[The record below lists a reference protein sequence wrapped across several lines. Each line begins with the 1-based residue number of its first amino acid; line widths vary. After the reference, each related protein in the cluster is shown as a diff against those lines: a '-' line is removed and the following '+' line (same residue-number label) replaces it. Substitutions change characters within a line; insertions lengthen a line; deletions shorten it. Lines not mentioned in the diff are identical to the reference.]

1 MSDKKHIDR
10 LFQEKLK
17 DFEAIPSQDVW
28 ENISAKL
35 EGSKK
40 DRKVIPLWWKIAGI
54 AAGFILLLTIGNL
67 VLGTENTPVD
77 QNTTVDSDQN
87 SDPDAI
93 DNTNSQDQ
101 NDPIKFDDASN
112 SDGLVEDNV
121 DPANEINDNEPIGP
135 EEKSSKLT
143 TDQNDRSKK
152 AVVTNNNNPTLN
164 QNNKSNAVINNDKR
178 IQDAV
183 TNNQADDNP
192 DTIEKEGTIEKEKAD
207 ELIKSNTSDAE
218 TAVTINKAEEDRS
231 TNEGNIKSDE
241 ALKNEIEEAGKESL
255 TDAVENAK
263 EDETEDKED
272 DLDEKKQR
280 WSVLPNVAPVYFNSF
295 GKGSAIDDQFT
306 NNAISGEINLSYGL
320 AGAYQISDKL
330 TVRAGI
336 NQLKLG
342 YSTDD
347 VIVYNNIEPTVED
360 KPLKNVALN
369 SSSQNLSFLSATGI
383 NAAPVPAIVADNI
396 SSSLDQ
402 KFGFIEIPMELE
414 YKISDKKL
422 DLSIIGGFSTLFLN
436 ENEVYSSLQ
445 GQRMLLGE
453 ATNIKKTSFSANLG
467 LGVKYEMSERFNLN
481 LEPVLKYHLNTFSDT
496 SGDFNPYFIGVYTG
510 FSFKF

>member
-347 VIVYNNIEPTVED
+347 VIVYNNLEPTAED

-369 SSSQNLSFLSATGI
+369 SSSQN
-383 NAAPVPAIVADNI
+383 
-396 SSSLDQ
+396 
-402 KFGFIEIPMELE
+402 
-414 YKISDKKL
+414 
-422 DLSIIGGFSTLFLN
+422 
-436 ENEVYSSLQ
+436 
-445 GQRMLLGE
+445 
-453 ATNIKKTSFSANLG
+453 
-467 LGVKYEMSERFNLN
+467 
-481 LEPVLKYHLNTFSDT
+481 
-496 SGDFNPYFIGVYTG
+496 
-510 FSFKF
+510 